1 MSRFIKPAGGLDPR
15 RDLALDVL
23 SAALD
28 AVDPAAAIR
37 RAVALEGDTL
47 QIAGRRYDLSR
58 YARVLVAGGGKAGA
72 PMAAAIEELLGD
84 RVTGGIVN
92 VKYGY
97 TGPTRRIAIHEAGHP
112 VPDEAGV
119 AGTQRM
125 AAILRDAGAD
135 DLVVC
140 LISGGGSALMTL
152 PVEGVSLEDVQDLTN
167 DLLRSGAP
175 IQAINTVRK
184 HLSQVKGGQLARL
197 AHPATVV
204 ALIASDVVGSPLDA
218 IASGPTV
225 PDPTTFE
232 DAREVIRQYG
242 LADRVPDA
250 IRRYLDEGAA
260 GRQPETPKAGAD
272 VFERVQTVIVAD
284 NAKAA
289 GAAVSRA
296 RALGMNALLL
306 STFVEGEARE
316 VAQVIAALAKEVR
329 ATGQPIAPPACL
341 ILGGE
346 TTVTV
351 RGNGKGGRNQELALA
366 AALSIAGLDRIA
378 IAALATD
385 GSDGPTDSAGG
396 LVDGTTVARG
406 VQQGLAAREALDG
419 NDAYPFLSAVGDL
432 LVTGPTN
439 TNVNDLLA
447 IFVFEAGNII

>member
-15 RDLALDVL
+15 RDVALDVL

-72 PMAAAIEELLGD
+72 PMAAAIEDLLGD

-125 AAILRDAGAD
+125 AAMLRDAGAD

-204 ALIASDVVGSPLDA
+204 ALIVSDVVGSPLDA

-232 DAREVIRQYG
+232 EAREVIRQYG
-242 LADRVPDA
+242 LTDRVPDA

-296 RALGMNALLL
+296 HALGMNALLL

-351 RGNGKGGRNQELALA
+351 RGDGKGGRNQELALA

-419 NDAYPFLSAVGDL
+419 NDAYPILSAVGDL

-447 IFVFEAGNII
+447 VFVFEAGNII